1 MSVKKRRTS
10 DSDSRST
17 VTDIA
22 VKAGVSH
29 GIVSRALN
37 NGPGVSDETRARIL
51 RVATELGYDST
62 YLRSDDNRVGVAE
75 VAQLA
80 QVSIGSVSRA
90 LKGQVGVSAKTRERV
105 LRAAE
110 SLGYDTQ
117 YLRPSVITRIGF
129 LIHRGP
135 NARSTNT
142 FYPSVLHGAA
152 EACRERRI
160 RISYL
165 TIGPEDDVSDLI
177 AHQEVDGLLCIGYF
191 EPELLERI
199 RATNTPVVL
208 VDHFDPNLSSVNSDN
223 FHGARQVVSHLIQ
236 SGRRRIGF
244 IAGPLEH
251 HPIAERHRG
260 YRAALSYGGLV
271 ADPKLEVI
279 YPLEGD
285 QNAINSRVKRAVKTL
300 LGRAAP
306 PDAIFAFNDDTASAA
321 IQTCQA
327 MGLRVPEDV
336 AFAGFDDVP
345 TAAYLN
351 PTLTTIAV
359 PKEELGIK
367 GVELLLRGNEPHGIS
382 HLVVPTALIVRES
395 SSGDPPDD

>member
-1 MSVKKRRTS
+1 MPAPKPRASKS
-10 DSDSRST
+10 IPRST

-22 VKAGVSH
+22 LRAGVSH

-37 NGPGVSDETRARIL
+37 NRPGIGEDTRARVIQ
-51 RVATELGYDST
+51 AASELGYDHT
-62 YLRSDDNRVGVAE
+62 NLRSDENRVGVSE

-80 QVSIGSVSRA
+80 EVSIGSVSRA
-90 LKGQVGVSAKTRERV
+90 LKGQSGVSAQTRERV

-110 SLGYDTQ
+110 SLGYDAQ
-117 YLRPSVITRIGF
+117 NLRPSVISRIGF

-142 FYPSVLHGAA
+142 FYPPVLHGAA

-165 TIGPEDDVSDLI
+165 TIGPEDDVADLI
-177 AHQEVDGLLCIGYF
+177 SHQEVDGLLCIGYF
-191 EPELLERI
+191 EPELLGRI
-199 RATNTPVVL
+199 RQTNTPIVL
-208 VDHFDPNLSSVNSDN
+208 VDHFDPKLSSVNSDN
-223 FHGARQVVSHLIQ
+223 YHGARQVVSHLIQ
-236 SGRRRIGF
+236 GGRHRIGF

-251 HPIAERHRG
+251 HSIAERHRG
-260 YRAALSYGGLV
+260 YRAALAYAGLGH
-271 ADPKLEVI
+271 DPKLEVI

-285 QNAINSRVKRAVKTL
+285 HVTLDRRVKRVVKTL
-300 LGRAAP
+300 LARAAP
-306 PDAIFAFNDDTASAA
+306 PDAIFAFNDDTASAT

-327 MGLRVPEDV
+327 MGLRVPEDI
-336 AFAGFDDVP
+336 AIAGFDDVP

-351 PTLTTIAV
+351 PTLTTVAV

-367 GVELLLRGNEPHGIS
+367 GVELLLRANEQNEIT

-395 SSGDPPDD
+395 SSGDPRDD